1 MMLAERLLK
10 RFKGVPNVTLE
21 DAYAWVEEAAT
32 AHGYSAD
39 KVPPDKQ
46 ELVLLYAQAVGVE
59 QVALSVADYY
69 MYKDE
74 EETIDKSRVSDQ
86 YRTIAHSLWRRYKEM
101 SASLGSGLA
110 SGSSSFSIMKRVDRP

>member
-1 MMLAERLLK
+1 MLAERLLK
-10 RFKGVPNVTLE
+10 RFKGVPDVTLE
-21 DAYAWVEEAAT
+21 DAQVWLEEAAT
-32 AHGYSAD
+32 AHGYSVE

-59 QVALSVADYY
+59 QIALSVADYY

-86 YRTIAHSLWRRYKEM
+86 YRTLAQSLWRRYKEM
-101 SASLGSGLA
+101 SASIGSGLA
-110 SGSSSFSIMKRVDRP
+110 SGSSSFTIMKRIDRP